1 MDIIEDLRKLA
12 EPNDSDT
19 ANALRDAAS
28 MLEFFFDQMQVASCK
43 MDGEHHYRIRG
54 GWPMTHAVGESPEMA
69 IRAAMAEVRRSK
81 EEMDCRAAE

>member
-28 MLEFFFDQMQVASCK
+28 MLEFFFSQMQVASCK

-54 GWPMTHAVGESPEMA
+54 GWPMGHMIGNGPEAA

-81 EEMDCRAAE
+81 DESEQR